1 MSETGRHAFWLQCQ
15 ELKGEAKAD
24 LARRVKRKEVQNEM
38 DSFAEG
44 GEFLPLGVWKTKG
57 FDVDRIAA
65 NTTADNKIDDLV
77 LGLCYRVVIKSKH
90 WKKDHGAVFEDEN
103 IYQPPAAFNLKLP
116 IPIAAASSSKDV
128 SDQIQTQPDKV
139 KELKE
144 QEKADKV
151 TRKKFLLPLDR
162 ELAALNKIAANVKA
176 EKLPQVLMAN
186 NPMLPAKKELEGLA
200 AEAASAQ
207 SSALDVMGAKIAKAI
222 EAAKLVQ
229 KAMKPFI

>member
-24 LARRVKRKEVQNEM
+24 LARKVKRKEVQNEM

-65 NTTADNKIDDLV
+65 NTTADNKFDDLV

-90 WKKDHGAVFEDEN
+90 FKKTHGTAFEDEN
-103 IYQPPAAFNLKLP
+103 IFQPG
-116 IPIAAASSSKDV
+116 AASADARSSN
-128 SDQIQTQPDKV
+128 SDDPQILAEQIQNQMNKV

-144 QEKADKV
+144 KEKTLLEA
-151 TRKKFLLPLDR
+151 RKKLSKLVNAQIASMR
-162 ELAALNKIAANVKA
+162 ALAS
-176 EKLPQVLMAN
+176 KLKVDKMPQSLMGAN
-186 NPMLPAKKELEGLA
+186 NPLLPVQKEHEDLLVEVTSCQESGLDA
-200 AEAASAQ
+200 MA
-207 SSALDVMGAKIAKAI
+207 AKIAKAT
-222 EAAKLVQ
+222 EQAKLVQ
-229 KAMKPFI
+229 RAMKPFA